1 MGKIEK
7 FEDIESWKE
16 ARKLVNMIYE
26 VSEEG
31 TFAKDFSLKDQIR
44 RASVSIMSN
53 VSEGFG
59 RGTNRELVQFLVVV
73 RASAFEVQ
81 SQLYVALDRKYIDSN
96 KFEAIYNQA
105 TSVVSL
111 IDGFIR
117 YLRKPRVQERTS
129 RAWNIELGTS

>member
-1 MGKIEK
+1 MAKIER
-7 FEDIESWKE
+7 FEDIQSWKE

-31 TFAKDFSLKDQIR
+31 MFAKDFSLKDQIR
-44 RASVSIMSN
+44 RASVSIISN

-59 RGTNRELVQFLVVV
+59 RGTNREFVQFLVVA

-81 SQLYVALDRKYIDSN
+81 SQLYVALDRKYIDTN

-117 YLRKPRVQERTS
+117 YLRKPRVQEAT
-129 RAWNIELGTS
+129 